1 MLRKRR
7 NLSLNSN
14 QAWNSKYLVQAS
26 VQRQRVK
33 NGGESGSVH
42 ANSPAELEF
51 QLKGSVV
58 ATVQR
63 TTLVSKVCHAVGNI
77 CIRGEAS

>member
-1 MLRKRR
+1 MLRKRG

-33 NGGESGSVH
+33 NGGESSGVY

-51 QLKGSVV
+51 QLKGSVE
-58 ATVQR
+58 ATV
-63 TTLVSKVCHAVGNI
+63 
-77 CIRGEAS
+77 